1 MSYGYRR
8 DGSWVVALRYTAQPN
23 GTLAADDRAG
33 GIPRGVDIS
42 RARFYSYLTY
52 STKWESLSAS
62 ERDKIKNSL
71 PISRTGAPEPGSSGG
86 LLECRPGLLVQ
97 RDGRSPRELQN
108 TMNRDLFDEELEL
121 PDRTAQQRLNR
132 LVGLGSIKAALVANA
147 IVLLDPTALRTW
159 SATTHGSVLSIV
171 ERFAERTPLFVLAGD
186 VGTGKSTLAET
197 FAQQVAVDRGINVSV
212 LRLSLRSRG
221 TGAVGEMTQ
230 LLGDAFDEVVTRS
243 RNLRSG
249 DAIVVIIDEADA
261 IAQSRELAQMHHE
274 DRAGV
279 NALIRG
285 IDAVAA
291 ERRPVLVLMCTNRLS
306 ALDPAVRRRGGG

>member
-1 MSYGYRR
+1 
-8 DGSWVVALRYTAQPN
+8 
-23 GTLAADDRAG
+23 
-33 GIPRGVDIS
+33 
-42 RARFYSYLTY
+42 
-52 STKWESLSAS
+52 
-62 ERDKIKNSL
+62 
-71 PISRTGAPEPGSSGG
+71 
-86 LLECRPGLLVQ
+86 
-97 RDGRSPRELQN
+97 
-108 TMNRDLFDEELEL
+108 MNHDLFDEELEL
-121 PDRTAQQRLNR
+121 PDRTAQQRLDR
-132 LVGLGSIKAALVANA
+132 LVGLDPIKAELVTNA
-147 IVLLDPTALRTW
+147 TVLLDPSALRTW
-159 SATTHGSVLSIV
+159 SAATHDKVLPIV

-197 FAQQVAVDRGINVSV
+197 FAQQVAIHREINICV

-221 TGAVGEMTQ
+221 TGAVGEMTR

-261 IAQSRELAQMHHE
+261 IAQSREFGQMHHE

-306 ALDPAVRRRGGG
+306 ALDPAVRRRAAAEFEFTRPNDAQRLEVLSEELAGCGLSQTELEKLVDLTGDTGGGYGYTYSDLVNRVLPSAVLKAFPDRPITIDIVADAISTNPPTPPFQNE